1 VLYTAERVSGSVI
14 SKLKNSV
21 PPRRTLIWQSM
32 LILKTLENR
41 CEKTSA
47 AVLLSVWKQM
57 RFESSERLNIS
68 IP

>member
-1 VLYTAERVSGSVI
+1 
-14 SKLKNSV
+14 
-21 PPRRTLIWQSM
+21 M